1 MAVRLIRRSVRLR
14 QPAQRPSMTHR
25 TGAYGRER
33 QALARSSVVEAQRA
47 AHGGDPVDIINPS
60 VDDYLLTHCTP
71 ADDLLRQLAAETR
84 EAVLCVPK
92 SSSTSCDQAVFVD
105 QATDASLRS
114 DAVVLKVGRFG

>member
-1 MAVRLIRRSVRLR
+1 M
-14 QPAQRPSMTHR
+14 
-25 TGAYGRER
+25 
-33 QALARSSVVEAQRA
+33 
-47 AHGGDPVDIINPS
+47 DIINPA

-105 QATDASLRS
+105 QATDASLPS